1 MKAYRIIQCGL
12 EHTIKYG
19 LTKEVAT
26 KLFRQAIEE
35 SIEEYEE
42 ILISKDKFNNNIK
55 DAIKEFTDEE
65 VIEVKY
71 PYVITKEND
80 KIYGYILCD
89 KFLLEDNSPIY
100 VKVIL
105 EEIDIIEE
113 NF

>member
-1 MKAYRIIQCGL
+1 MKAYRIKQCGL
-12 EHTIKYG
+12 EYTIKYG

-35 SIEEYEE
+35 GIEKYEGM
-42 ILISKDKFNNNIK
+42 LISEDKFNNNIQ

-71 PYVITKEND
+71 PYVITKENNN
-80 KIYGYILCD
+80 IHGYILCNN
-89 KFLLEDNSPIY
+89 FLLEDNPPIY

-105 EEIDIIEE
+105 EEIDIVEE